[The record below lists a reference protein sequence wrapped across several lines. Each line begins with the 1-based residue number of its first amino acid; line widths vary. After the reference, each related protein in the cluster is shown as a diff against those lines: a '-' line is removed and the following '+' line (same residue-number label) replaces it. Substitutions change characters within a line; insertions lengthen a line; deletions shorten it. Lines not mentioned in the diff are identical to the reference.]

1 MYLCIY
7 LFKVFE
13 CQSPSIARQNS
24 GLKCIFFFFPKIQP
38 DGLFGRNSWNML
50 ILEQEIKDCPDAG
63 SKRKVLVRP
72 RPSILS
78 QTCQIQPNLRYWVA
92 NDLKKKKKN

>member
-1 MYLCIY
+1 MPI
-7 LFKVFE
+7 
-13 CQSPSIARQNS
+13 SINCKAKFR
-24 GLKCIFFFFPKIQP
+24 LEMHFFFFPKIQP

-92 NDLKKKKKN
+92 NDLKKKKKIERYFKTR